1 MRVFLN
7 PGHAPN
13 GEPDPGAVNQYN
25 GLRECDVAKKI
36 ADLLE
41 GYLTDAGVDVVGNLQ
56 HDSLEAVCTESNIS
70 GADIFVSIHCNAAAN
85 EHANGTETWYHSHSI
100 TGRVLADC
108 IQNRIINSLE
118 TTDRGIKGATP
129 GVNGLYVLNNT
140 DAVAVL
146 VELAFI
152 SNSDDVIL
160 LTENVDDFARAIAC
174 GVTDYQVSQSG
185 YSESTTAEYQSKYF
199 SEAET
204 QCHCGCGGNKV
215 NPLLLEMLDKLREMV
230 GGPLELSCAYRC
242 EKHNAEIPGSVPNS
256 QHVLG
261 NAADV
266 LVPDY
271 GHCNTAEQLAWYAEQ
286 VGFDGIGIYPEDEF
300 VHVDVRDNGES
311 PGEYRWE
318 G

>member
-1 MRVFLN
+1 MKVFLN

-13 GEPDPGAVNQYN
+13 GNPDPGAVNKYN
-25 GLRECDVAKKI
+25 GLRECDVAKKVS
-36 ADLLE
+36 DLLE
-41 GYLTDAGVDVVGNLQ
+41 GYLTAAGVDVVGNLQ
-56 HDSLEAVCTESNIS
+56 SDSLEDVCTESNIS
-70 GADIFVSIHCNAAAN
+70 GADIFISVHCNSAVN
-85 EHANGTETWYHSHSI
+85 EQANGTETWYHAHSI
-100 TGRVLADC
+100 SGRALAQC
-108 IQNRIINSLE
+108 IQDQIVNSLE
-118 TTDRGIKGATP
+118 TTDRETKGATP

-140 DAVAVL
+140 NAVAVL

-152 SNSDDVIL
+152 SNTDDAIL
-160 LTENVDDFARAIAC
+160 LADNADDFARAIAR
-174 GVTDYQVSQSG
+174 GVTDYQGGQCEDTPGPVEG
-185 YSESTTAEYQSKYF
+185 YQSKYF
-199 SEAET
+199 SESET
-204 QCHCGCGGNKV
+204 QCHCGCGGNDV
-215 NPLLLEMLDKLREMV
+215 NPLLLKKLDELREMI

-242 EKHNAEIPGSVPNS
+242 HAHNAKTPGSVKDS
-256 QHVLG
+256 QHTLG

-271 GHCNTAEQLAWYAEQ
+271 DHCHTVEQLAWYAEQ

>member
-1 MRVFLN
+1 MKVFLN
-7 PGHAPN
+7 PGHAPSGN
-13 GEPDPGAVNQYN
+13 PDPGAVNQYS
-25 GLRECDVAKKI
+25 GLRESDVVKKV

-41 GYLTDAGVDVVGNLQ
+41 GYLMAAGVDVVGSLQ
-56 HDSLEAVCTESNIS
+56 SDSLDEVCTESNIS
-70 GADIFVSIHCNAAAN
+70 GADIFISIHCNAAAS
-85 EHANGTETWYHSHSI
+85 EQANGTETWYHAHSI
-100 TGRVLADC
+100 SGRALADC
-108 IQNRIINSLE
+108 IQSRIISSLE
-118 TTDRGIKGATP
+118 TTDRGTKGATP

-140 DAVAVL
+140 NAVAVL

-152 SNSDDVIL
+152 SNIDDTIL
-160 LTENVDDFARAIAC
+160 LADNADDFARAIAC
-174 GVTDYQVSQSG
+174 GVTDYQGGQCEDTPAPVEG
-185 YSESTTAEYQSKYF
+185 YQSKYF
-199 SEAET
+199 SESET
-204 QCHCGCGGNKV
+204 QCHCGCGGNDV
-215 NPLLLEMLDKLREMV
+215 NPLLLKKLDELREMI

-286 VGFDGIGIYPEDEF
+286 VGFDGIGIYPEEEF
-300 VHVDVRDNGES
+300 VHVDMRDNGES

>member
-1 MRVFLN
+1 MKVFIN

-13 GEPDPGAVNQYN
+13 GEPDPGAVNQYT
-25 GLRECDVAKKI
+25 GLRECDVVKKV

-41 GYLTDAGVDVVGNLQ
+41 GYLTVAGVEVVGSLQ
-56 HDSLEAVCTESNIS
+56 SDSLSEVCQSSNGS
-70 GADIFVSIHCNAAAN
+70 GADIFISIHCNAAAN
-85 EHANGTETWYHSHSI
+85 EQANGTETWHHAHSI
-100 TGRVLADC
+100 NGQVLADC
-108 IQNRIINSLE
+108 IQKRIINSLE

-152 SNSDDVIL
+152 SNSDDAIL
-160 LTENVDDFARAIAC
+160 LTENADDFARAVAC
-174 GVTDYQVSQSG
+174 GVTDYQASQS
-185 YSESTTAEYQSKYF
+185 ECTQTTTEMYQSKYF

-215 NPLLLEMLDKLREMV
+215 NPLLLEMLDKLREMI
-230 GGPLELSCAYRC
+230 GGPIYLSCAYRC
-242 EKHNAEIPGSVPNS
+242 PEHNAEIPGSVPNS

-271 GHCNTAEQLAWYAEQ
+271 PHCHTVEQLAWYAEQ
-286 VGFDGIGIYPEDEF
+286 CGFDGIGMYYDDEF
-300 VHVDVRDNGES
+300 VHVDVRDGGKS
-311 PGEYRWE
+311 PGTYRWTE
-318 G
+318 